1 MPSRLHSTVAELGWL
16 NAGLYLLD
24 LALRRLTSQ
33 RWCLRKYQLVAQTLS
48 GPSLAAGRGTDI
60 DVRLLASAAELPP
73 GYPRPAA
80 VIADRYAQGA
90 RSLAAFRGGELT
102 GFLWFLADA
111 YQEDEVRVRF
121 RLASPQAVW
130 DFDVYVRPQD
140 RLGWTFRRLWD
151 EARAMLSAR
160 GVRWSCSRISAFNA
174 GSLRTHAR
182 IGTAPLGCAVFLCCG
197 GWQWMAATLAP
208 YIHLSRHPASFPQLL
223 LDTTTLHHPL
233 PPEAACRSTK

>member
-1 MPSRLHSTVAELGWL
+1 MTAHLRRTVAELGWL

-24 LALRRLTSQ
+24 LGLRRLTRE
-33 RWCLRKYQLVAQTLS
+33 RWCLHKYQFVAQTLA
-48 GPSLAAGRGTDI
+48 GPPLAGGRGADI
-60 DVRLLASAAELPP
+60 AVRLLASAAELPP

-80 VIADRYAQGA
+80 VVAGRYAQGA
-90 RSLAAFRGGELT
+90 RSLAAFRGGELA
-102 GFLWFLADA
+102 GFLWFLAGA
-111 YQEDEVRVRF
+111 YQEDEVRARF
-121 RLASPQAVW
+121 LLASPQAVW

-151 EARAMLSAR
+151 EARVLLAAR
-160 GVRWSCSRISAFNA
+160 GATWSCSRISAFNA

-208 YIHLSRHPASFPQLL
+208 YLHLSRHPASFPQLL
-223 LDTTTLHHPL
+223 LDTTALRHPP
-233 PPEAACRSTK
+233 PPEPPCPSTK